1 MGHLSK
7 VLCRVQCALNC
18 GAEGLI
24 ILRTVCILIAGI

>member
-24 ILRTVCILIAGI
+24 ILRTVCILIAVM

>member
-7 VLCRVQCALNC
+7 VMCRVQCSFNC

-24 ILRTVCILIAGI
+24 ILQTVYIFTAVL